1 MGLCFF
7 SLSSNMSSNI
17 FDQSREISIMLS
29 LGFRKNMLIRLF
41 IYEALVLV
49 ISSSLTG
56 FGIGLFIGNLMMMQ
70 QAIL

>member
-1 MGLCFF
+1 
-7 SLSSNMSSNI
+7 
-17 FDQSREISIMLS
+17 MLS
-29 LGFRKNMLIRLF
+29 LGFRKNMLVKLF

-56 FGIGLFIGNLMMMQ
+56 FAIGLFIGNLMMMQ